1 MVKKTTASG
10 VVALVTSAVIAA
22 GHAVAGI
29 EVPPAG
35 TTLTYDCEGP
45 WTKQY
50 VDKIAWVRDGI
61 VRTEG
66 TNDGKAFWIE
76 EPVYTFGLTLF
87 TERESSKGTGRY
99 TQSFDIDNLEQL
111 AELKPGS
118 TYGGSVTERNRNGR
132 WTWRYDISVGEPQTI
147 DHPTRGKVDVIPVT
161 EKRMS
166 YQGSYSAVITSS
178 YEKNGGLFIRWH
190 YKDPEGEE
198 TCDLVKVE

>member
-1 MVKKTTASG
+1 MMKAAALGALAAFSTLWLG
-10 VVALVTSAVIAA
+10 VDE
-22 GHAVAGI
+22 GVAGI
-29 EVPPAG
+29 QVPPAG
-35 TTLTYDCEGP
+35 TTLVYDCEGP
-45 WTKQY
+45 WAKQY

-66 TNDGKAFWIE
+66 TNDGKAFWVE

-87 TERESSKGTGRY
+87 TERESSKGKGRY
-99 TQSFDIDNLEQL
+99 TQSFDIDNLEEL

-118 TYGGSVTERNRNGR
+118 TYGGSVTERDRNGR

-178 YEKNGGLFIRWH
+178 YEQNSGLFIRWH

-198 TCDLVKVE
+198 TCDLAKME